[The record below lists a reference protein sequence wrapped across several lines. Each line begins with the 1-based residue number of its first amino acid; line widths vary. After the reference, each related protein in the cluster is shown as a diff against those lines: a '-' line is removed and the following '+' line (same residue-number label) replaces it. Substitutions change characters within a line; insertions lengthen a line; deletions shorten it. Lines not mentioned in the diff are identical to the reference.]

1 VGKFTLGPNDP
12 KELDMATLHDGI
24 AKLGDVV
31 AINHVD
37 LSQGDR
43 TLKITMGD
51 VLELGVKN
59 SFSTAT
65 AHIGKLQMRID
76 GDSGDK
82 VILDNLVGTTD
93 HVWDVNQSAVTLDG
107 QNYSAFV
114 NSELG
119 LSLFVNQNILPIN
132 INLV

>member
-1 VGKFTLGPNDP
+1 
-12 KELDMATLHDGI
+12 MASLYDGI
-24 AKLGDVV
+24 SNLGDVA

-37 LSQGDR
+37 LSQGDH

-59 SFSTAT
+59 SFSTVE

-82 VILDNLVGTTD
+82 VTLDNLVGTTD

-114 NSELG
+114 NAELG